1 MVRHRAIL
9 GLPLTQAV
17 SPVSQPTSE
26 VSMILAAS
34 LARAIASF
42 GGASFS
48 FCNKKDTGLLRP
60 LTDCSKESGT
70 SQPCP
75 CGLGSRSWVFLSAVY
90 FVHLRFAQVTSL
102 AIEGPDGHGIA
113 WSLI

>member
-9 GLPLTQAV
+9 SLTRAV

-48 FCNKKDTGLLRP
+48 FCNKKETGLLRP

-75 CGLGSRSWVFLSAVY
+75 CGLDSRSWGFLGAVY
-90 FVHLRFAQVTSL
+90 FVHLRFAPVTSL
-102 AIEGPDGHGIA
+102 GIEVPDSHGIA